1 MNGINTICIVK
12 IFLLQQVLISRVF
25 ERTWS
30 GTSCVIVSCP
40 TNWSDVSSFWV
51 STLCDETDVV
61 DGVTGVGSSDGIEG
75 KELLASEDRRLT
87 AEFLENK
94 TNYLTFLLI
103 SFVYLLT
110 IPFKCNVN
118 ERVRKTHFFW
128 NEFWMSVV
136 SPQKKLILIIVQ
148 KRKFIHSWNLS
159 PNIMFFS
166 ASLFIYFA
174 TRFCL
179 KLTNKTQCK

>member
-1 MNGINTICIVK
+1 
-12 IFLLQQVLISRVF
+12 LLQQVLISRVF

-136 SPQKKLILIIVQ
+136 SPQKKINFDHCTE
-148 KRKFIHSWNLS
+148 KKIHS
-159 PNIMFFS
+159 F
-166 ASLFIYFA
+166 
-174 TRFCL
+174 L
-179 KLTNKTQCK
+179 KLISKYYVFFCFIIYLFCNTFLFEAD

>member
-1 MNGINTICIVK
+1 M
-12 IFLLQQVLISRVF
+12 
-25 ERTWS
+25 
-30 GTSCVIVSCP
+30 
-40 TNWSDVSSFWV
+40 
-51 STLCDETDVV
+51 CDETDVV

-118 ERVRKTHFFW
+118 ERH
-128 NEFWMSVV
+128 
-136 SPQKKLILIIVQ
+136 I
-148 KRKFIHSWNLS
+148 
-159 PNIMFFS
+159 FS
-166 ASLFIYFA
+166 EMNFE
-174 TRFCL
+174 
-179 KLTNKTQCK
+179 